1 MPAATLRPPA
11 VALLEIHSL
20 GAALV
25 VLDQVEKA
33 ALVQVLQAE
42 LNDHYGL
49 FLKLIGDAASVRIAL
64 ETARQSAAGLHAA
77 CTAEVID
84 SPDAGAWGVIASPP
98 EYQPLLEQEVV
109 FIPGSRAHSMT
120 DKTATPGA
128 LGLIET
134 QGFTAVTAATDAACK
149 AAGVRVIA
157 KEKLGGGYITPSP
170 RRSPPVARP
179 PSRSASSSPPMSS
192 PAPARASAKSSA
204 GSDRPHRYP
213 RYILR
218 PFNT

>member
-25 VLDQVEKA
+25 VLDQVEKG

-42 LNDHYGL
+42 LNDNYGL
-49 FLKLIGDAASVRIAL
+49 LLKLTGDSASVRIAL
-64 ETARQSAAGLHAA
+64 ETARQSAASLHAA
-77 CTAEVID
+77 FTAEVLD
-84 SPDAGAWGVIASPP
+84 SPDAGAWGVIASEP

-157 KEKLGGGYITPSP
+157 KEKLGGGYITVIFEGDVAAVTAAVSAG
-170 RRSPPVARP
+170 RAAAESVGKLISAHVIARP
-179 PSRSASSSPPMSS
+179 SEGVGKILSR
-192 PAPARASAKSSA
+192 
-204 GSDRPHRYP
+204 
-213 RYILR
+213 I
-218 PFNT
+218 

>member
-33 ALVQVLQAE
+33 ALVEVLQAE
-42 LNDHYGL
+42 LNDNYGL
-49 FLKLIGDAASVRIAL
+49 FLKLPGDSASVRIAL
-64 ETARQSAAGLHAA
+64 ETARQSAAGLQAA
-77 CTAEVID
+77 FTAEVLD

-157 KEKLGGGYITPSP
+157 KEKLGGGYITVIFEGDVAAVTAAVSAG
-170 RRSPPVARP
+170 RAAAESVGKLISAHVIARP
-179 PSRSASSSPPMSS
+179 SEGVGKILSR
-192 PAPARASAKSSA
+192 
-204 GSDRPHRYP
+204 
-213 RYILR
+213 I
-218 PFNT
+218 

>member
-33 ALVQVLQAE
+33 ALVEVLQAE
-42 LNDHYGL
+42 LNDNYGL
-49 FLKLIGDAASVRIAL
+49 FLKLTGDSASVRIAL
-64 ETARQSAAGLHAA
+64 ETARQSAAGLQAA
-77 CTAEVID
+77 FTAEVLD

-157 KEKLGGGYITPSP
+157 KEKLGGGYITVIFEGDVAAVTAAVSAG
-170 RRSPPVARP
+170 RAAAESVGKLISAHVSARP
-179 PSRSASSSPPMSS
+179 SEVVG
-192 PAPARASAKSSA
+192 K
-204 GSDRPHRYP
+204 
-213 RYILR
+213 ILCR
-218 PFNT
+218 I

>member
-157 KEKLGGGYITPSP
+157 KEKLGGGYITVIFEGDVAAVTAAVSAG
-170 RRSPPVARP
+170 RAAAESVGKLISAHVIARP
-179 PSRSASSSPPMSS
+179 SEGVGKILSR
-192 PAPARASAKSSA
+192 
-204 GSDRPHRYP
+204 
-213 RYILR
+213 I
-218 PFNT
+218 